1 MIASTQRS
9 LIVLVPL
16 PQHQVLRKFGPSTGR
31 RAGFSWKRH
40 EASGEQF
47 EVALGDEMA
56 VEWFERGR
64 AAAYEP
70 GVYLEDP
77 VGMSSR
83 CENRIGHHKKKVKG

>member
-1 MIASTQRS
+1 
-9 LIVLVPL
+9 
-16 PQHQVLRKFGPSTGR
+16 
-31 RAGFSWKRH
+31 
-40 EASGEQF
+40 
-47 EVALGDEMA
+47 MA

-83 CENRIGHHKKKVKG
+83 CENRIGHHKKKLRGDLHPEVNFPRIPCSVCRVELVS